1 MQLSTWWWIL
11 GGVIVALELLVGT
24 LYLLMVALGMAAGA
38 IAAHL
43 GLGLPLQITTAAVV
57 SALAV
62 LISRRL
68 SLRKGRNVPASA
80 DRDINLD
87 IGATIHVDAWQPDGT
102 ARVHYR
108 GSQWTVQLRAGSMP
122 SAGLHRVGEVQGSH
136 LIVDKA

>member
-1 MQLSTWWWIL
+1 MAMSTWWWIL
-11 GGVIVALELLVGT
+11 SGLTVAVELFAGT
-24 LYLLMVALGMAAGA
+24 LYLLMLALGMAAGA

-43 GLGLPLQITTAAVV
+43 GLPLPLQIAVAAVV
-57 SALAV
+57 STLAV

-68 SLRKGRNVPASA
+68 SLRWRPPVPASA

-87 IGATIHVDAWQPDGT
+87 IGAAVHVEAWTPEGT

-108 GSQWTVQLRAGSMP
+108 GSQWTAELRPGHPP
-122 SAGLHRVGEVQGSH
+122 SAGVHRIVEVQGSH